1 MAIAKKTEEYNKKES
16 GELSKALKE
25 KEKQLMEANMSAAQG
40 KIKNVHSSRNI
51 RKEIAR
57 IKTAIK
63 FKSIGG

>member
-1 MAIAKKTEEYNKKES
+1 MAIARKNEEYNKKER
-16 GELSKALKE
+16 GELGKALNE
-25 KEKQLMEANMSAAQG
+25 KEKQLMEVNMSVAQG
-40 KIKNVHSSRNI
+40 KIKNVRSSRNI